1 MRRSEHPA
9 RLPPGVSAPR
19 PFQAENPEPEYLDE
33 AEREGAGGMT
43 FAYDGPEHV
52 DTSLGVPQPTREPI
66 ATVPKDGRDV
76 RVFWGDDDEDGRLA
90 RWREGRWFNGRR
102 WLPGGRWV
110 PSDEMTPLT
119 MDQPTHWLKPPEC
132 DHDLRETPR
141 EGNLTKCPNCGI
153 VANLMHVSRS
163 SGQLDPDC
171 DDPVFDRETAAA

>member
-33 AEREGAGGMT
+33 AEREAATSERPSTGGDSIE
-43 FAYDGPEHV
+43 APVEPEA
-52 DTSLGVPQPTREPI
+52 TREPI

-90 RWREGRWFNGRR
+90 RWREGRWFNGRH

-119 MDQPTHWLKPPEC
+119 MDQPTHWLRPPEC

-141 EGNLTKCPNCGI
+141 DGNLTKCPNCGVI
-153 VANLMHVSRS
+153 ANLMHISQS

-171 DDPVFDRETAAA
+171 DDPVFEREPAAA